1 MEAYQI
7 MGYEIA
13 AARKRLMAFIIDAV
27 LNLAVFIFSISYAD
41 YVNVSMGWIVL
52 GINVA
57 LLVTKMSYWNVGTT
71 YGKSYMRLKIVD
83 ETTRQPLSFKKML
96 LRQTIGMLVSTVILN
111 IGFIWIVIDRDRQGW
126 HDKIFNDVV
135 IDLNRPVEVIEE
147 DEYVQGY

>member
-1 MEAYQI
+1 

-52 GINVA
+52 GINLA
-57 LLVTKMSYWNVGTT
+57 LLVTKMSYWNVGMT
-71 YGKSYMRLKIVD
+71 YGKSYMHLKVVD
-83 ETTRQPLSFKKML
+83 EKTREPLSFKKMF

-135 IDLNRPVEVIEE
+135 IDLNRPIQVIEE
-147 DEYVQGY
+147 DEYIQGY